1 MTLLPPLAL
10 SYIAIGDQP
19 IAADNFAGED
29 CRYSLEFERLESA
42 CQDTQALHRDLKT
55 DWAATAEQA
64 TAFLQQ
70 QSKDLRVVVWLTWAL
85 QQTQGWAGLQ
95 AGLALLERL
104 VDGHWGAL
112 HPRKDRTRAAACLW
126 LYGRLERLFDSA
138 TLHGLEDAWLEVF
151 STQLASLEQLL
162 QPRLGEQA
170 PLLLPLIRRLDEQQR
185 RQAQA
190 RTPVASIPTATTP
203 LAAATGAGTALPLSQ
218 GPVEADKDA
227 HRLLRQLQEGARGL
241 SSWWLRQRVGDP
253 RALRLNRALLWS
265 GIDSLPTHDA
275 QGITGLRGLPA
286 DRLTFFQERQ
296 AAGDATTLLGE
307 LEISLARAPFW
318 LDGQRLA
325 WECLTSLAA
334 ETSCREIEW
343 PLILLLERLPGLEAL
358 AFHDG
363 QPFADAQT
371 RLWLAG
377 LASRTAPQPAVLAS
391 ESSQEAWTIALADA
405 LAELRGR
412 GLKHAVR
419 LLQQGR
425 RNAQGERQRLLWDLA
440 SVQLLLQARQFELA
454 HCQLAELD
462 AEHGALLARWEP
474 HLALEILQARR
485 QCLEALPVTAD
496 SRAQLQQLRPRLCRL
511 DLEAALD

>member
-19 IAADNFAGED
+19 IEADNFAGED
-29 CRYSLEFERLESA
+29 CRYSLEFERLETA
-42 CQDTQALHRDLKT
+42 CHDTQALHRDLKP
-55 DWAATAEQA
+55 DWAATVEYAM
-64 TAFLQQ
+64 AFLRQ
-70 QSKDLRVVVWLTWAL
+70 QSKDLRVATWLTWAL
-85 QQTQGWAGLQ
+85 RQTQGWAGLQ

-104 VDGHWGAL
+104 IEAHWDLL
-112 HPRKDRTRAAACLW
+112 HPRKDRTRAAAFTW
-126 LYGRLERLFDSA
+126 LCGRLDSLFDTT
-138 TLHGLEDAWLEVF
+138 TLNSLDASWLQIF
-151 STQLASLEQLL
+151 SIQLASLEQLL
-162 QPRLGEQA
+162 QPRLGDQA
-170 PLLLPLIRRLDEQQR
+170 PLLLPLVRRLDEQQR
-185 RQAQA
+185 RQAQSSA
-190 RTPVASIPTATTP
+190 PVESTPTATVSLVSP
-203 LAAATGAGTALPLSQ
+203 AGTTLPLPQ
-218 GPVEADKDA
+218 GPVESDKDA

-265 GIDSLPTHDA
+265 GIDSLPVHDA

-286 DRLTFFQERQ
+286 DRLRFFQERQ
-296 AAGDATTLLGE
+296 AAGDTATLLGE

-325 WECLTSLAA
+325 WECLQSLAA
-334 ETSCREIEW
+334 DASCREIEW
-343 PLILLLERLPGLEAL
+343 PLILLLERLPGIEAL

-377 LASRTAPQPAVLAS
+377 LSSRTAPPTAATFAG
-391 ESSQEAWTIALADA
+391 ESSQEAWTVALADA
-405 LAELRGR
+405 LVELRGS
-412 GLKHAVR
+412 GLKSAVR
-419 LLQQGR
+419 RLQQGR
-425 RNAQGERQRLLWDLA
+425 FNAQGERQRLLWDLA

-454 HCQLAELD
+454 QFQLTALD

-474 HLALEILQARR
+474 HLALELLQARR

>member
-10 SYIAIGDQP
+10 HYIELGDQP
-19 IAADNFAGED
+19 IKADNFAGED
-29 CRYSLEFERLESA
+29 CRYSLEFERLETA
-42 CQDTQALHRDLKT
+42 CHDTQALHRDIKT

-64 TAFLQQ
+64 TMFLRQ
-70 QSKDLRVVVWLTWAL
+70 QSKDLRVAAWLTWAL
-85 QQTQGWAGLQ
+85 QQTQSWAGLQ

-104 VDGHWGAL
+104 VENHWEVL

-126 LYGRLERLFDSA
+126 LCGRLDGLFDTA
-138 TLHGLEDAWLEVF
+138 TLNGLETSWLEVF
-151 STQLASLEQLL
+151 STQLARLEQLL
-162 QPRLGEQA
+162 QPRLGDQA
-170 PLLLPLIRRLDEQQR
+170 PLLLPLVRRLDEQQR
-185 RQAQA
+185 RQAQSVSSPA
-190 RTPVASIPTATTP
+190 AVTPASVSTP
-203 LAAATGAGTALPLSQ
+203 ASQPLTQ
-218 GPVEADKDA
+218 GPVESDKDA
-227 HRLLRQLQEGARGL
+227 HRLLRQLQEAARGL
-241 SSWWLRQRVGDP
+241 SGWWLRQRASDP

-265 GIDSLPTHDA
+265 GIDSLPAHDA

-286 DRLTFFQERQ
+286 DRLRFFQERQ
-296 AAGDATTLLGE
+296 AAGDAAMLLGE

-325 WECLTSLAA
+325 WECLQSLAA
-334 ETSCREIEW
+334 EASCREIEW

-377 LASRTAPQPAVLAS
+377 LASRTAPQPAALAS
-391 ESSQEAWTIALADA
+391 ESSQDAWTVA
-405 LAELRGR
+405 LAEALVELRGS
-412 GLKHAVR
+412 GLKNAVR
-419 LLQQGR
+419 RLQQGR
-425 RNAQGERQRLLWDLA
+425 LHAQGERQRLLWDLA

-454 HCQLAELD
+454 HFQLAALD

-474 HLALEILQARR
+474 QLALEILQARR